1 MKKIVTLFTTLL
13 VVAFTF
19 TAQAEDKKATAE
31 NLVKAAI
38 AHYKEVGQEKAFADF
53 AVKGGEYNHGEFYVF
68 IQSAASDEMVFH
80 GANAKLVGRNLMG
93 LKDPTGKEFVKEYAN
108 NTKANGSTWTEYQW
122 VHPETKKIA
131 PKEAYTEMHNDL
143 IFGVGYY
150 K

>member
-1 MKKIVTLFTTLL
+1 MRKILAPVLILFSIVT
-13 VVAFTF
+13 AFS
-19 TAQAEDKKATAE
+19 AQAEDKKAIAE

-53 AVKGGEYNHGEFYVF
+53 SVKGGEYNHGEYYVF
-68 IQSAASDEMVFH
+68 IQSSASDEMVFH
-80 GANAKLVGRNLMG
+80 GANDKLVGRNLMG
-93 LKDPTGKEFVKEYAN
+93 LKDPTGKEFVKEYAES
-108 NTKANGSTWTEYQW
+108 TKANGSAWTTYQW
-122 VHPETKKIA
+122 VHPQTKKIA